1 MRPALTQT
9 REALKCIFDRSR
21 IRRLT
26 SLALICPWNSHKAKR
41 SGRKAAISTLLVSH
55 FGSPGMLDSVASLS
69 GLTTNGPARKTCA
82 LPSSVFIN
90 RPHSC
95 NRAVKRFQQFVGV
108 AVHPPSGSKL
118 VWDCYLPVYGVPMI
132 RVETRSTP
140 RPQAI
145 PRADFPYLGAPME
158 RILVVEDDR
167 AVQKALKRLFESEG
181 FAVEISAD
189 GKSALDA
196 FRATGPAAIVLDL
209 RLPSMS
215 GRDVCREIKQQS
227 PAVPVIVLSA
237 ASDVSDKVLLLELG
251 ADDYVTKP
259 FSPRELLARVRA
271 ALRRTTRT
279 GIGEVF
285 AFDGISVDFT
295 KMEVTRDGQTVGLTA
310 QEFKTLKFMVQNAD
324 RVISRDELLNE
335 VWGYQNYPSTRTVDN
350 HILKL
355 RQKLERDPANPVHF
369 RTVHGMGY
377 KFVR

>member
-1 MRPALTQT
+1 MLRAAENLTPPSFQ
-9 REALKCIFDRSR
+9 S
-21 IRRLT
+21 
-26 SLALICPWNSHKAKR
+26 
-41 SGRKAAISTLLVSH
+41 
-55 FGSPGMLDSVASLS
+55 SPQ
-69 GLTTNGPARKTCA
+69 
-82 LPSSVFIN
+82 
-90 RPHSC
+90 
-95 NRAVKRFQQFVGV
+95 RFQQ
-108 AVHPPSGSKL
+108 
-118 VWDCYLPVYGVPMI
+118 
-132 RVETRSTP
+132 RVTVSPT
-140 RPQAI
+140 
-145 PRADFPYLGAPME
+145 E
-158 RILVVEDDR
+158 RILVVEDDH
-167 AVQKALKRLFESEG
+167 AVQKALRRLFEAEG
-181 FAVEISAD
+181 YAVQIAPDGNAAVESFKTTAPSAV
-189 GKSALDA
+189 
-196 FRATGPAAIVLDL
+196 VLDL
-209 RLPSMS
+209 RLP
-215 GRDVCREIKQQS
+215 GLGGPEVCREFKQQA

-295 KMEVTRDGQTVGLTA
+295 KMEVTRDGQPVGLTA